1 MDESTNKTCPNNK
14 WNNPAYKL
22 GSILEDIYNGTICMD
37 SRYEIA
43 KHYNIK
49 GLYSHLVIETTAK

>member
-1 MDESTNKTCPNNK
+1 MR
-14 WNNPAYKL
+14 PAQGERHRELKPDL
-22 GSILEDIYNGTICMD
+22 WFAGSILEDIYNGTICMD
-37 SRYEIA
+37 SRYETA